1 MAKRGVLLLT
11 AMVVAVAMVACGRA
25 DEMDI
30 NQALGITPTPTPS
43 AEEIATREASATA
56 TAEARS
62 AAATSAGEGNSAE
75 ALGDVSRGSMQF
87 TTQCTGCHRPGGNG
101 PDILAPGSA
110 GSDATFATLLPLIRE
125 GDGHPVPPGPY
136 STTELS
142 ENAIRDIAA
151 FIESRAGS

>member
-1 MAKRGVLLLT
+1 MKRGSFLMTV
-11 AMVVAVAMVACGRA
+11 AMVAVVMVACGRA

-43 AEEIATREASATA
+43 AEDLATREAIATA
-56 TAEARS
+56 TSEARS
-62 AAATSAGEGNSAE
+62 AAATNAGEGSQAE
-75 ALGDVSRGSMQF
+75 ALGDISRGSMQF
-87 TTQCTGCHRPGGNG
+87 TTQCTGCHRPGGNS

-110 GSDATFATLLPLIRE
+110 GADASFDTLLPLIRE
-125 GDGHPVPPGPY
+125 GEGHPVPPGPY

-151 FIESRAGS
+151 FIASRAGS